1 MPMELWIALI
11 ALATAIVALP
21 TALVELASALVKLV
35 CVLHDDLSG
44 TRDGDSGHKNSR

>member
-1 MPMELWIALI
+1 MELWISLI
-11 ALATAIVALP
+11 ALATAIIALP

-35 CVLHDDLSG
+35 CVLYEDLSK